1 MCITLNYPI
10 KSLFILDLLTHQLFC
25 MLWYISLEVIFNRTT
40 MLDMVIYPGV
50 HTTYAFPL
58 NCPDIMGSSLFCYVE
73 IVANRQVQHSSI
85 HENYKMVIGTTCLLI
100 KCFLKNTIVFLDYLN
115 LSKPRAGLSG
125 SLNHT
130 MRSISFA

>member
-1 MCITLNYPI
+1 
-10 KSLFILDLLTHQLFC
+10 
-25 MLWYISLEVIFNRTT
+25 

-85 HENYKMVIGTTCLLI
+85 HENYKMVIGTTYLLI
-100 KCFLKNTIVFLDYLN
+100 KCFFKKHDRLLDYLN

>member
-1 MCITLNYPI
+1 
-10 KSLFILDLLTHQLFC
+10 
-25 MLWYISLEVIFNRTT
+25 
-40 MLDMVIYPGV
+40 MLDMVIYLGV

-58 NCPDIMGSSLFCYVE
+58 NYPDIMGSSLFCYVK
-73 IVANRQVQHSSI
+73 IVANRQVQHSNI

-100 KCFLKNTIVFLDYLN
+100 KCFFKKHDRLDYLN

>member
-1 MCITLNYPI
+1 
-10 KSLFILDLLTHQLFC
+10 
-25 MLWYISLEVIFNRTT
+25 

-58 NCPDIMGSSLFCYVE
+58 NYPDIMGSSLFCYVE

-100 KCFLKNTIVFLDYLN
+100 KCFLDYLN

>member
-1 MCITLNYPI
+1 
-10 KSLFILDLLTHQLFC
+10 
-25 MLWYISLEVIFNRTT
+25 

-85 HENYKMVIGTTCLLI
+85 HENYKMVIGTTCLL
-100 KCFLKNTIVFLDYLN
+100 KKHDRFLDYLN